1 MRRLLLLVCCLVAV
15 DTVLYAA
22 LVPLLPHYVETYG
35 LSKTGAGLL
44 SAMYAIGA
52 LAGALPGGSA
62 AARFGPR
69 TAVLA
74 GLTLMT
80 VASLAFG
87 WAGTIEALWVARFLQ
102 GFGSSITWAGSLS
115 WLSVE
120 TPRERLGAAMG
131 TAMGAA
137 VVGALLGPVLGA
149 AASVVGT
156 RAAFTAFAALGAVLA
171 AWALRFPPAPAD
183 AQPVSAALRSLRDR
197 GILAGLWL
205 MTLPA
210 LLFGTLIVLM
220 PLSLDEA
227 GFGAVAIGAV
237 WLVAAALEA
246 VVNPVIGHASDR
258 FGELA
263 PVRIGLVAAIV
274 VSLLLAVLSGPVALV
289 ALTLAA
295 GIAYG
300 GFYTPSLLV
309 LSDSAERIGLAQ
321 GLVFGLMGLAWATGN
336 TIGPLASGALADAL
350 GNALPYVLGAGACAV
365 TLVFVRRLQHE
376 RAAVLVDRLAGDA
389 ASVGRE

>member
-80 VASLAFG
+80 MASLAFG

-156 RAAFTAFAALGAVLA
+156 RAAFTAFAALRRRARGLG
-171 AWALRFPPAPAD
+171 
-183 AQPVSAALRSLRDR
+183 AALPARARR
-197 GILAGLWL
+197 RPAGL
-205 MTLPA
+205 
-210 LLFGTLIVLM
+210 G
-220 PLSLDEA
+220 
-227 GFGAVAIGAV
+227 G
-237 WLVAAALEA
+237 
-246 VVNPVIGHASDR
+246 
-258 FGELA
+258 A
-263 PVRIGLVAAIV
+263 PVA
-274 VSLLLAVLSGPVALV
+274 P
-289 ALTLAA
+289 
-295 GIAYG
+295 
-300 GFYTPSLLV
+300 
-309 LSDSAERIGLAQ
+309 
-321 GLVFGLMGLAWATGN
+321 
-336 TIGPLASGALADAL
+336 
-350 GNALPYVLGAGACAV
+350 
-365 TLVFVRRLQHE
+365 
-376 RAAVLVDRLAGDA
+376 
-389 ASVGRE
+389 

>member
-1 MRRLLLLVCCLVAV
+1 MRRLLPLVSALVAA
-15 DTVLYAA
+15 DTILYAA
-22 LVPLLPHYVETYG
+22 LVPLLPHYVQAYG

-44 SAMYAIGA
+44 SATYAIGA
-52 LAGALPGGSA
+52 LAGGLPGGSA

-74 GLTLMT
+74 GLTLMA

-115 WLSVE
+115 WLAAA
-120 TPRERLGAAMG
+120 TPRERRGAAMG

-137 VVGALLGPVLGA
+137 IVGALLGPVLGA
-149 AASVVGT
+149 VASVVGT
-156 RAAFTAFAALGAVLA
+156 RAAFTAFAGIGAVLA
-171 AWALRFPPAPAD
+171 VWALRFPPAPAH
-183 AQPVSAALRSLRDR
+183 AQPVAAALRALRDR

-210 LLFGTLIVLM
+210 LLFGVLIVLM
-220 PLSLDEA
+220 PLSLDDA

-246 VVNPVIGHASDR
+246 VMNPVIGHASDR

-263 PVRIGLVAAIV
+263 PVRIGLIAAIA
-274 VSLLLAVLSGPVALV
+274 VSLLLAVLSGPIALV

-295 GIAYG
+295 GVAYG
-300 GFYTPSLLV
+300 AFYTPALIA
-309 LSDSAERIGLAQ
+309 LSHSAERIGLAQ
-321 GLVFGLMGLAWATGN
+321 GLVFGLMSLAWATGN
-336 TIGPLASGALADAL
+336 TVGPLAGGALADAV
-350 GNALPYVLGAGACAV
+350 GNALPYALAAV
-365 TLVFVRRLQHE
+365 VCGLTLVFVRRLQDE
-376 RAAVLVDRLAGDA
+376 RAAATA
-389 ASVGRE
+389 AIDPAALGESP